1 MISYRVKCLFAAASA
16 LALIATVSVARTVQ
30 NYPPSADQPRV
41 SNGSAVGAA
50 PGQTQS
56 MPNLRHGIIV
66 CGMAADSAPMA
77 GLSVLRRESRS
88 VCRPHM
94 ATMS

>member
-1 MISYRVKCLFAAASA
+1 MISYRAKCLLAAASV

-30 NYPPSADQPRV
+30 NHPPSADQPRV

-50 PGQTQS
+50 SGQMQS

-66 CGMAADSAPMA
+66 CGMALNSDCGKFETLLPM
-77 GLSVLRRESRS
+77 
-88 VCRPHM
+88 
-94 ATMS
+94 